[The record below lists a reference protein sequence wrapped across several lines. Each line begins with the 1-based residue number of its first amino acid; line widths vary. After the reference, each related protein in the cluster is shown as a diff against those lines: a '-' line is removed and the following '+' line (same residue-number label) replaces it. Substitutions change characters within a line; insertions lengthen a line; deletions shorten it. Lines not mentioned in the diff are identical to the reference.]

1 MVVCRETTTASTND
15 PTYRYSCR
23 IKVWGGAAYSTPP
36 TEYIAELLATPNP
49 ESLGVFNISTV
60 LKDIITPGNALA
72 ETNVNTAGN
81 FNCQIIVGD
90 YLAGTYTERIVSDPF
105 IITDGY
111 AIQQQTINEYANFI
125 NVNNC
130 AFILTESR
138 RVGYTYSGKGWM
150 HVFAANNVAGRYIK
164 YTDAAGESYTLSM
177 PSTPIIWRFPSGP
190 AQVDAASSN
199 MDFDASLGY
208 KIELINVTGDVV
220 LDTVNII
227 ILADGF
233 CDMDIYTVAYV
244 NRYGVWDYIHFRG
257 SSRTNITRNSS
268 TFNRRIGFIEAN
280 RVSYVNGTSQKGV
293 IDVMGMQTL
302 SLNSGFVT
310 EVMNDKFQDLMMSK
324 AHYANVVNKSLI
336 LTTTAWQVGQRS
348 DEDLINY
355 SMDFEIAGNIIQ
367 DIE

>member
-1 MVVCRETTTASTND
+1 
-15 PTYRYSCR
+15 
-23 IKVWGGAAYSTPP
+23 
-36 TEYIAELLATPNP
+36 
-49 ESLGVFNISTV
+49 
-60 LKDIITPGNALA
+60 
-72 ETNVNTAGN
+72 
-81 FNCQIIVGD
+81 
-90 YLAGTYTERIVSDPF
+90 
-105 IITDGY
+105 
-111 AIQQQTINEYANFI
+111 
-125 NVNNC
+125 
-130 AFILTESR
+130 
-138 RVGYTYSGKGWM
+138 M

-177 PSTPIIWRFPSGP
+177 PSTPIIWRFPSAP

-199 MDFDASLGY
+199 MDFDATLGY

-220 LDTVNII
+220 LDTVNVE

-336 LTTTAWQVGQRS
+336 LTTTAWQIGKRS